1 MREFASPAE
10 LQAAVGEHLG
20 YSDWRVVDQAQVDA
34 FAEATGDRQW
44 IHTDPERA
52 RQGPFGAT
60 IAHGYLVLSLLPSL
74 MTEVYRVSGVR
85 MAVNYGLNRV
95 RFPAPVPT
103 GSKIRAGI
111 RLVAAEEIDGGIH
124 VLNEVTVQREG
135 EPKPCC
141 VAETVSRFYA

>member
-1 MREFASPAE
+1 MANRDVKIISTGG
-10 LQAAVGEHLG
+10 LKAAV
-20 YSDWRVVDQAQVDA
+20 SDLVGA

-52 RQGPFGAT
+52 RQGPFGTT

-74 MTEVYRVSGVR
+74 AFEVYRVGGVR

-95 RFPAPVPT
+95 RFPGPVPT
-103 GSKIRAGI
+103 GAKIRAGV
-111 RLVAAEEIDGGIH
+111 RLIAAEEIDGGVH
-124 VLNEVTVQREG
+124 VLNEVTVEREG
-135 EPKPCC
+135 ESKPCC